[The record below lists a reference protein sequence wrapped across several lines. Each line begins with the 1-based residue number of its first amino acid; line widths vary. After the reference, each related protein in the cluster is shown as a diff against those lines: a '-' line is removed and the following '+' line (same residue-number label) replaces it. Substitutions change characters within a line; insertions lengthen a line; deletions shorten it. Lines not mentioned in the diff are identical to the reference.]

1 MADSPEGS
9 RSSTP
14 AKPEAQPAVEPATP
28 SPLTRLTGPGPTI
41 DRRIAIAGAVL
52 GFGIGLALGLK
63 IAQGMPKAIEVPVPT
78 RTPCRSCAERER
90 RAEAAAREA
99 KANGAPVIPVVG
111 DDPLPDEPRPV
122 VFSPL
127 EGAPSDMVVAA
138 HVPTNADLPLDQ
150 A

>member
-1 MADSPEGS
+1 MADSPDGA
-9 RSSTP
+9 RSSMP
-14 AKPEAQPAVEPATP
+14 AKPAAQPPVEPATP
-28 SPLTRLTGPGPTI
+28 SPLARLTMPTI